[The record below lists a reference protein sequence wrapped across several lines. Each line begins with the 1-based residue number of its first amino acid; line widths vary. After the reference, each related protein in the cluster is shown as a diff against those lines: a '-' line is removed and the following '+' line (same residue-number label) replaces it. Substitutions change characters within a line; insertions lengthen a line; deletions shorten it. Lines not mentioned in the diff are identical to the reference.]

1 MRNDFMWID
10 FLVAGILIFFLFRGD
25 RRGFIASLLGIIGW
39 AVSLIAAFVL
49 YPYTVDYLDSKT
61 GIRESLAV
69 HVTEYVKK
77 KLISQMNGSNGGSLP
92 DSVLAALSGTT
103 NSTIDVQAAAA
114 AKPIVNVFMD
124 IVAFVVVLVLVR
136 LIFKIVQAIS
146 MKITGRNHG
155 AIGMLNSAGGMVF
168 GIIEGAIIA
177 YLILLLLDYLA
188 LFAGSNI
195 LMNQMNDS
203 IVMGLI
209 QQFDLIP
216 YSGNID
222 SLMN

>member
-1 MRNDFMWID
+1 MWID
-10 FLVAGILIFFLFRGD
+10 FLVAGILIIFLFRGD

-49 YPYTVDYLDSKT
+49 YPYAVDFFDDKT
-61 GIRESLAV
+61 NVRAGLTSR
-69 HVTEYVKK
+69 VTEYVKS

-92 DSVLAALSGTT
+92 DSVLAALSSTS
-103 NSTIDVQAAAA
+103 NSSLDVQAAAA

-136 LIFKIVQAIS
+136 LIFKIVQSIS
-146 MKITGRNHG
+146 MKITGRDHG
-155 AIGMLNSAGGMVF
+155 AIGMLNSVGGMAF
-168 GIIEGAIIA
+168 GLIEGAIIA

-188 LFAGSNI
+188 LFAGITI
-195 LMNQMNDS
+195 LLNQMDDS

-209 QQFDLIP
+209 QRLDLIP

-222 SLMN
+222 NLIN

>member
-1 MRNDFMWID
+1 MWID
-10 FLVAGILIFFLFRGD
+10 FLVAAILIIFLFRGD

-49 YPYTVDYLDSKT
+49 YPYAVDWFDDKT
-61 GIRESLAV
+61 GVRESLAG

-77 KLISQMNGSNGGSLP
+77 KLISQMNGSNGASLP
-92 DSVLAALSGTT
+92 DSVLAALSGTS
-103 NSTIDVQAAAA
+103 NSSLDVQAAAA

-124 IVAFVVVLVLVR
+124 IVGFIAVLVLVR
-136 LIFKIVQAIS
+136 LIFKIVQALS
-146 MKITGRNHG
+146 MKLTGRDHG
-155 AIGMLNSAGGMVF
+155 AIGMLNSVGGMVF

-188 LFAGSNI
+188 LFAGITI
-195 LMNQMNDS
+195 LLNQMDDS

-209 QQFDLIP
+209 QQLDMIP

-222 SLMN
+222 NLIN